1 VRLFTVREANEVIK
15 ELRPLLRPV
24 VEAARRWDSL
34 TPEEMQEMERQ
45 ADWLLRAAAENGFI
59 IRDFVNGIVDFP
71 ARTKDGE
78 VVFLCWKIDEPE
90 VMFYHGPEG
99 FRGRRRI
106 TPDLFPE

>member
-1 VRLFTVREANEVIK
+1 MRLFTVKEANELIK
-15 ELRPLLRPV
+15 ELKPLLLPV

-34 TPEEMQEMERQ
+34 TAEEAEEVERQ

-78 VVFLCWKIDEPE
+78 EVFLCWKVDEPE

-99 FRGRRRI
+99 FSGRRRI
-106 TPDLFPE
+106 APSLFPE

>member
-1 VRLFTVREANEVIK
+1 VRLFTVREANEVIR
-15 ELRPLLRPV
+15 ELKHLLLPV

-34 TPEEMQEMERQ
+34 TPEEMEEMGRQ
-45 ADWLLRAAAENGFI
+45 AEWLLRVAAENGFI

-78 VVFLCWKIDEPE
+78 LVFLSWKIDEPE
-90 VMFYHGPEG
+90 VAFYHGPEG

-106 TPDLFPE
+106 TPDVFPE

>member
-1 VRLFTVREANEVIK
+1 MRFFTVREANEVIR
-15 ELRPLLRPV
+15 ELKPLLLPV
-24 VEAARRWDSL
+24 VEAVRRWDSL
-34 TPEEMQEMERQ
+34 TPKEMEEIEKQ
-45 ADWLLRAAAENGFI
+45 AEWLLRAAAENGFI

-99 FRGRRRI
+99 FVGRRRI